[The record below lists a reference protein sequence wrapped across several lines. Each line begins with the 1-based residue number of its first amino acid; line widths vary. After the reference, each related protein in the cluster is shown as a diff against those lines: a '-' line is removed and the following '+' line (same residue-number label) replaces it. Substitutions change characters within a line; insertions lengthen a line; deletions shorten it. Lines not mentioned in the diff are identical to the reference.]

1 MALRVASLDYLGTV
15 AARLRKD
22 AVTSKMDQGSIARI
36 LKQVCERSRASWVE
50 MYPFKN
56 LNILKMLKKLALWS
70 FHCFSDF

>member
-36 LKQVCERSRASWVE
+36 LKQVCERFCARWTE
-50 MYPFKN
+50 MSSFKYLKI
-56 LNILKMLKKLALWS
+56 LN
-70 FHCFSDF
+70 F